1 MMMSEN
7 QAMPTIP
14 FGKYTLSRLV
24 AGSNALNGGSHLST
38 FLNRQ
43 MRRYF
48 TDDKVIEHLKDCYD
62 HGINAWQSVPGNLR
76 WYQTLKDENI
86 PMQFVSLGQNTPE
99 DPEMMDHLV
108 KAGAIAIAHHG
119 EVTDIAFKSGQ
130 MGPVHEYCKRVR
142 ETGVMVGVSTHMPEV
157 IDQILSE
164 DWDVDFFMCCVYER
178 HRSREQLM
186 KLLGDVPIPVPEVYL
201 ENDPPRMYKMIRST
215 DKPCLAFKILAA
227 GRLCEKQET
236 VEQAFQDALSN
247 IKANDGIIIGMYPE
261 YENQVELNSNYVKKY
276 SHLSQPYSRG

>member
-1 MMMSEN
+1 MTMSEN
-7 QAMPTIP
+7 QTMPTMT
-14 FGKYTLSRLV
+14 FGTHTLSRLI
-24 AGSNALNGGSHLST
+24 AGSNCLNGGSHLSR

-43 MRRYF
+43 MRHYF
-48 TDDKVIEHLKDCYD
+48 TDEKVVEHLSDCYA
-62 HGINAWQSVPGNLR
+62 HGITGWQSISFNLR
-76 WYQTLKDENI
+76 WYQMLKDQGI
-86 PMQFVSLGQNTPE
+86 PMQYISLAQDTPDEPDMLERLVS
-99 DPEMMDHLV
+99 
-108 KAGAIAIAHHG
+108 AGTIAIAHHG
-119 EVTDIAFKSGQ
+119 EVTDVAFKNGN
-130 MGPVHEYCKRVR
+130 MNPIREYCKRVR

-186 KLLGDVPIPVPEVYL
+186 KLLGDVPIPIPEVYL
-201 ENDPPRMYKMIRST
+201 ENDPPRMFKMIRST

-236 VEQAFQDALSN
+236 VEQAFKDTLSS
-247 IKANDGIIIGMYPE
+247 IKTNDGIIIGMYPE

-276 SHLSQPYSRG
+276 SHLSQPFSKV